1 MKKFSPIFYSK
12 NRSVIEP
19 IIGDEPIL
27 FVILP
32 VTTGT
37 MLNNKGL
44 ITRNRF

>member
-1 MKKFSPIFYSK
+1 MTKFSPIFTQKY
-12 NRSVIEP
+12 RSVIEP

-27 FVILP
+27 SVILS
-32 VTTGT
+32 VTTST